1 MTIAV
6 LGATGGQ
13 GGAVVAALLEAGQ
26 QVRAVV
32 RDPASARARA
42 LAASGV
48 EVVPGEMTDADSLTA
63 AFSGAAAAYGLTTPF
78 QEGLDAEVA
87 QGTAIIEAAARA
99 SLPHLVMAS
108 VASAD
113 RHTGIPHFETKARV
127 EQALSRAGLPATV
140 VAPTYFYDNA
150 LGALEEVA
158 VGEIAMALPAQT
170 PLQQISRLDLG
181 RVVAAVVADPG
192 LWIGRRVEVA
202 GDDPTPARMA
212 RIVGDAA
219 GGPVTFRRIPM
230 ERLRQANPDM
240 AAMFT
245 YLTESG
251 YHVDLA
257 ALRADFP
264 GIQWMSFADWAQE
277 QSWPVPGR

>member
-13 GGAVVAALLEAGQ
+13 GSAVVAALLEAGQ

-32 RDPASARARA
+32 RDPAGGRARA

-48 EVVPGEMTDADSLTA
+48 EVVPGEMTDADSLVTA
-63 AFSGAAAAYGLTTPF
+63 FRGATAAYGLTTPF
-78 QEGLDAEVA
+78 EDGLDAEVA
-87 QGTAIIEAAARA
+87 QGEAIIEAARRV

-127 EQALSRAGLPATV
+127 EQALTRADLPATV

-150 LGALEEVA
+150 LGALDEIA
-158 VGEIAMALPAQT
+158 AGEIAMALPADT
-170 PLQQISRLDLG
+170 PLQQVSRLDLG

-192 LWIGRRVEVA
+192 TWVGRRIEVA
-202 GDDPTPARMA
+202 GDDPTPEQMA

-219 GGPVTFRRIPM
+219 NGPVAFRRIPL
-230 ERLRQANPDM
+230 ERVWQANPDM

-245 YLTESG
+245 YLTASG

-264 GIQWMSFADWAQE
+264 GIQWQSFADWAHE
-277 QSWPVPGR
+277 QTWPAPGR